1 MELLVLGKFPWR
13 QRWVVGAGQTEV
25 QFLRPKSKSIGF
37 CSVVASCSS
46 ILLLSSPPLL
56 LFVRD
61 FAEMNGAGHFHLSMP
76 CPGSVTR
83 VYLSN

>member
-13 QRWVVGAGQTEV
+13 QRWVVGAGRTEV
-25 QFLRPKSKSIGF
+25 QFLRPKSKSTGF

-56 LFVRD
+56 LFVK
-61 FAEMNGAGHFHLSMP
+61 EILQK
-76 CPGSVTR
+76 
-83 VYLSN
+83 